1 MDDIKYNGYTLNEVE
16 SKIQEIARLGDVTLS
31 FHCKYESMSKR
42 NYDMNDL
49 SSVLKEGKIK
59 KNPEFDEKHS
69 DWKFHVEGNTAEGDK
84 ATVVVVIKSHREL
97 ICVTIIDK

>member
-42 NYDMNDL
+42 NYDINDL

-69 DWKFHVEGNTAEGDK
+69 DWKFHVEG
-84 ATVVVVIKSHREL
+84 TVVVVIKSHREL